1 MQELENDDILELLIR
16 AAVVAVLEVLDQ
28 EHLEKA
34 KSMSNYSALR

>member
-1 MQELENDDILELLIR
+1 MQELENDDIRELLM

-28 EHLEKA
+28 VHLEKA

>member
-1 MQELENDDILELLIR
+1 MTTFSNYSW

>member
-1 MQELENDDILELLIR
+1 MQELENDDILELLI
-16 AAVVAVLEVLDQ
+16 AVLEVLDQ